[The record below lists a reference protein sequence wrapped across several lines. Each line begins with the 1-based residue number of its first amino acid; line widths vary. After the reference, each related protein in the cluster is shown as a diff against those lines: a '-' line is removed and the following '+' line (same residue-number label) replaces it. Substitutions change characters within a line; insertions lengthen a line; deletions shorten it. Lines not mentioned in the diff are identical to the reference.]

1 MQSLSNLMLSETQ
14 RRISSDWVW
23 TEWFPRLRFSV
34 RSSRT
39 FPDPFI
45 SACIYR
51 VIGDNKETDE
61 CLLCH
66 EMRNVLPLYHMRSF
80 TSPLAPDRTILL
92 FLSRF
97 QRSFALCQGNR
108 HFMSR
113 HWGIKLIRQ
122 MHGRL
127 SSIMKTEQE
136 YNEYRYSNHSLRCR
150 N

>member
-1 MQSLSNLMLSETQ
+1 MFTLSWNTKCTSI
-14 RRISSDWVW
+14 ISHEIIYVPVGSW
-23 TEWFPRLRFSV
+23 SHN
-34 RSSRT
+34 
-39 FPDPFI
+39 
-45 SACIYR
+45 SA
-51 VIGDNKETDE
+51 
-61 CLLCH
+61 
-66 EMRNVLPLYHMRSF
+66 
-80 TSPLAPDRTILL
+80 
-92 FLSRF
+92 FLSHF

-150 N
+150 NEMNLSLHRDKYAQTSNITYMGHTLIIYFRSVFMLHCESEMWFLVLFKST